1 MCLVTKNTEQTAKE
15 DITCYKVVFL
25 EDNKLL
31 SFYQGFEY
39 ILNNLYTTV
48 ISYTHDLIEEDYIC
62 IERAFHSYTSLDHAM
77 KFLQVNEI
85 YDATIV
91 KCIIPKGAK
100 FYQDYECFA
109 SSQIIIKQILWLY

>member
-1 MCLVTKNTEQTAKE
+1 MCLVTINPEQIAKE

-25 EDNKLL
+25 KDNKLL

-62 IERAFHSYTSLDHAM
+62 IERAFHSYISLDYAM
-77 KFLQVNEI
+77 KFLQAHEI
-85 YDATIV
+85 NNAAIV

-109 SSQIIIKQILWLY
+109 SSQIIIKQIL

>member
-1 MCLVTKNTEQTAKE
+1 MCLITTNPEQTAKE

-25 EDNKLL
+25 EGNKLL
-31 SFYQGFEY
+31 SLYQCFEY

-48 ISYTHDLIEEDYIC
+48 ISYTRDVVGEDYIC
-62 IERAFHSYTSLDHAM
+62 IERAFHSYTSLDRAM
-77 KFLQVNEI
+77 RFLRAHEI
-85 YDATIV
+85 YGAAIV

-109 SSQIIIKQILWLY
+109 SSQIIIKQIL

>member
-1 MCLVTKNTEQTAKE
+1 MCLVTNNPEHIAKE

-31 SFYQGFEY
+31 SFYYGFEY
-39 ILNNLYTTV
+39 ILNNLYTTG
-48 ISYTHDLIEEDYIC
+48 ILYIRDLIEEDYIC

-77 KFLQVNEI
+77 RFLQAGVI
-85 YDATIV
+85 IV

-100 FYQDYECFA
+100 FYQDDECFA
-109 SSQIIIKQILWLY
+109 SSQIIIKQIL

>member
-1 MCLVTKNTEQTAKE
+1 MCLVTNNPEQIAKE

-31 SFYQGFEY
+31 SFYYGFEY
-39 ILNNLYTTV
+39 ILNNLYTTG
-48 ISYTHDLIEEDYIC
+48 ILYIRDIIEEVYIC
-62 IERAFHSYTSLDHAM
+62 IERAFHSYTSLDYAM
-77 KFLQVNEI
+77 KFLQAYEI
-85 YDATIV
+85 NNAVIV

-109 SSQIIIKQILWLY
+109 SNQIIIKQIL

>member
-1 MCLVTKNTEQTAKE
+1 MCLVTNNPEQTAKE
-15 DITCYKVVFL
+15 DITCYKVVLL
-25 EDNKLL
+25 EGNKLL

-62 IERAFHSYTSLDHAM
+62 IERAFHSYISLDHAM
-77 KFLQVNEI
+77 RFLQAG
-85 YDATIV
+85 ATIV

-100 FYQDYECFA
+100 FYQDDECFA
-109 SSQIIIKQILWLY
+109 SNQIIIKQIL

>member
-1 MCLVTKNTEQTAKE
+1 MCLVTMNPEHIAKE

-25 EDNKLL
+25 EGNKLL
-31 SFYQGFEY
+31 SFYYGFEY

-48 ISYTHDLIEEDYIC
+48 ILSTRDIIEEDYIC
-62 IERAFHSYTSLDHAM
+62 IERAFHSYTSLDRAM
-77 KFLQVNEI
+77 RFLQVHEI
-85 YDATIV
+85 YGATIV

-109 SSQIIIKQILWLY
+109 SNQIIIKQIL

>member
-1 MCLVTKNTEQTAKE
+1 MCLVTNNPEHIAKE

-31 SFYQGFEY
+31 SLYQGFKY

-62 IERAFHSYTSLDHAM
+62 IERAFHSYTSLDSAIR
-77 KFLQVNEI
+77 FLQKHAFSNAV
-85 YDATIV
+85 IV

-100 FYQDYECFA
+100 FYQDGEWLA
-109 SSQIIIKQILWLY
+109 SSQIIVKQILWLY

>member
-1 MCLVTKNTEQTAKE
+1 MCLITTNPEQTTKE

-31 SFYQGFEY
+31 SLYQCFEY

-62 IERAFHSYTSLDHAM
+62 IERAFHSYKSFTSAANFLHIHA
-77 KFLQVNEI
+77 I
-85 YDATIV
+85 YGAVIV

-100 FYQDYECFA
+100 FYQDDGCFA
-109 SSQIIIKQILWLY
+109 SSQIIIKQIL

>member
-1 MCLVTKNTEQTAKE
+1 MCLVTNNPEQIAKE

-31 SFYQGFEY
+31 SLYYGFEY
-39 ILNNLYTTV
+39 ILNNLYTTE
-48 ISYTHDLIEEDYIC
+48 ISYTHDLIEKDYIC

-77 KFLQVNEI
+77 KFWHARAI
-85 YDATIV
+85 YGAIIV

-100 FYQDYECFA
+100 FYQDGKWLA
-109 SSQIIIKQILWLY
+109 SSQIIIKQIL

>member
-1 MCLVTKNTEQTAKE
+1 MCLVTNNPEQTVKE

-25 EDNKLL
+25 EGNKLISL
-31 SFYQGFEY
+31 YQCFEY

-48 ISYTHDLIEEDYIC
+48 ISYTHDVVEEDYVC
-62 IERAFHSYTSLDHAM
+62 IERAFHSYTSLDRAM
-77 KFLQVNEI
+77 RFLHVHEI
-85 YDATIV
+85 YGAVIV

-109 SSQIIIKQILWLY
+109 SSQIIIKQIL

>member
-1 MCLVTKNTEQTAKE
+1 MCLVTNNPEQTAKE

-25 EDNKLL
+25 EGNKLL
-31 SFYQGFEY
+31 SFYYGFEY
-39 ILNNLYTTV
+39 ILNNLYTTG
-48 ISYTHDLIEEDYIC
+48 ILYIRDIIEEDYIC
-62 IERAFHSYTSLDHAM
+62 IERAFHSYISLNHAM

-85 YDATIV
+85 SDAVIV

-109 SSQIIIKQILWLY
+109 SNQIIIKQIL

>member
-1 MCLVTKNTEQTAKE
+1 MCLVTNNPEQIAKE
-15 DITCYKVVFL
+15 DITCYKIVFL

-62 IERAFHSYTSLDHAM
+62 IERAFHSYTSLDYAM
-77 KFLQVNEI
+77 RFLQTHAI
-85 YDATIV
+85 YGATIV

-100 FYQDYECFA
+100 FYQDYKCFA
-109 SSQIIIKQILWLY
+109 SSQIIIKQIL

>member
-1 MCLVTKNTEQTAKE
+1 MCLITLNPEQTVKE

-25 EDNKLL
+25 EGNKLL
-31 SFYQGFEY
+31 SLYQCFEY

-48 ISYTHDLIEEDYIC
+48 ISYTYDLIEKNYIC
-62 IERAFHSYTSLDHAM
+62 IERAFHSYTSLDRAM
-77 KFLQVNEI
+77 RFLQAHEI
-85 YDATIV
+85 YGATIV

-109 SSQIIIKQILWLY
+109 SSQIIIKQIL